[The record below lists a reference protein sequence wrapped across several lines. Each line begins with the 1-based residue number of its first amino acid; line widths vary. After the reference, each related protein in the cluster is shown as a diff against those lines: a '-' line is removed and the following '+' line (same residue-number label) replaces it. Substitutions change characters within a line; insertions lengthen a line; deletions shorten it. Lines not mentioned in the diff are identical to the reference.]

1 MQVSQLMS
9 KKLIS
14 ISPQDSVED
23 AIKQLGRRGVRH
35 LLVMNGSR
43 LVGILSD
50 RDVKRALDP
59 ARMKKRV
66 QSVGGLVFMLDP
78 IKVEEIMTHKPVR
91 VHPGAAAH
99 EAARTMLD
107 RKFGALPVVDRGKV
121 VGIIT
126 ETDLLGFY
134 MHQEA
139 KAEQKALRTS
149 SARRK
154 AGKRPTRRR

>member
-1 MQVSQLMS
+1 MHVSELMS
-9 KKLIS
+9 KKLIVVD
-14 ISPQDSVED
+14 PKDSVED
-23 AIKQLGRRGVRH
+23 AIKLLRRRGVRH

-66 QSVGGLVFMLDP
+66 QAVGGLVFVLEP
-78 IKVEEIMTHKPVR
+78 IKVEEIMTRGPVT
-91 VHPGAAAH
+91 VHPGAVAH

-107 RKFGALPVVDRGKV
+107 RKFGALPVLGRKKV
-121 VGIIT
+121 VGIVT
-126 ETDLLGFY
+126 ETDLLGYY

-139 KAEQKALRTS
+139 KAQQKIRRTT
-149 SARRK
+149 SARK
-154 AGKRPTRRR
+154 KRPRTR